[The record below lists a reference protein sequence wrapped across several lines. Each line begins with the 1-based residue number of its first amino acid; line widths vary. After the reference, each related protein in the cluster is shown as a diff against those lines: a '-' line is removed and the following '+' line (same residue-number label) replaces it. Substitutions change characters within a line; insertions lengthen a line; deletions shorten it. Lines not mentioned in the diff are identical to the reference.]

1 MEPPGTAVRTA
12 VSPAR
17 ARPSGPKLS
26 ALSTRSYGFSY
37 GRGVLC
43 QVRVRAWAFDLAAGL
58 PHPDD
63 VGGIGQDGDVGQRV
77 AVHDDE
83 VGVIALGELAAAG
96 GLATKGERA
105 VEGGGL
111 DRLQRRQARVD
122 QQGQLAAVATPRID
136 QLRAAEGDVGAHGDG
151 HPLLVGQRYRLS
163 VPVTDHLKL

>member
-12 VSPAR
+12 ILAGH

-43 QVRVRAWAFDLAAGL
+43 QVRVQAWALDPAAGL

-63 VGGIGQDGDVGQRV
+63 VSRIGQDSDVGQWV
-77 AVHDDE
+77 TIHDDE
-83 VGVIALGELAAAG
+83 VSVVAVGELAAARR
-96 GLATKGERA
+96 LATQGERA

-111 DRLQRRQARVD
+111 DRLQRRKARLD
-122 QQGQLAAVATPRID
+122 QQRQLAAVATPGVD
-136 QLRAAEGDVGAHGDG
+136 QFR
-151 HPLLVGQRYRLS
+151 
-163 VPVTDHLKL
+163 

>member
-12 VSPAR
+12 VLAGR

-43 QVRVRAWAFDLAAGL
+43 QVRVRAWALEPAAGL
-58 PHPDD
+58 PHTND

-83 VGVIALGELAAAG
+83 VGVIAVGELAAAG
-96 GLATKGERA
+96 CLATQGQRA
-105 VEGGGL
+105 VERSGL
-111 DRLQRRQARVD
+111 DRLQ
-122 QQGQLAAVATPRID
+122 G
-136 QLRAAEGDVGAHGDG
+136 
-151 HPLLVGQRYRLS
+151 
-163 VPVTDHLKL
+163 